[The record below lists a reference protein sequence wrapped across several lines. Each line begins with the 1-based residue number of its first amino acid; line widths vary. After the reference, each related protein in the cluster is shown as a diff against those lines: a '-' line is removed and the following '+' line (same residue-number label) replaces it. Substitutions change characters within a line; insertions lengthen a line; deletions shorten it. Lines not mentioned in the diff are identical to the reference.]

1 MKKKRI
7 NILIAALIPVMTG
20 VRAQTDVKSDSTTVT
35 LGNKHINATF
45 STGKAFDILSLKD
58 SEGHESTRPGLN
70 TKPWTITYHGVQG
83 QTPEVDPSCT
93 VYKGVRTVDNDSSK
107 TLIFSWNTRLLYD
120 GKSHPVEMSVTLDD
134 NSPLLK
140 WDLAAELPEGWTVTD
155 FRFPTLTVISPDSAK
170 VITPGGW
177 GNEYQHREG
186 GVYEANYPSW
196 SGSMQMMM
204 VDDGQSTHFYSPRDY
219 NACGK
224 LMTVKAKNG
233 ATVFD
238 TKVVASEGWNDR
250 EAHRFEVPW
259 TTVSGRHDGDWA
271 ATAVDWYRPFALTTE
286 WGSKELSERNIPK
299 WITDKDLW
307 LRAKYLGDTTVVAVN
322 RAIDYFGDDIAF
334 HWYFWHNHPYDSH
347 YPDYFP
353 ADPRFAPII
362 KQVRERNCQVMPYIN
377 GRLWDPSTESYG
389 PRNGKDASCRRPD
402 GNLYTEIYP
411 TSQVPNTVTC
421 PASPIWHDVIMELAD
436 RIQDELGTNGLYID
450 QIAAAAPY
458 PCYAKNHNHPAGGGE
473 FWYHSYRDMMRDLRK
488 DHLRPGN
495 IVFSEENAECYIPS
509 FDVLLTVNTPH
520 SPDCRI
526 VPLYPMIYSDR
537 VITVAF
543 TYSPYTDVR
552 NGDFRY
558 ENMQCLLYGAQLGW
572 VDPRLL
578 WVDDKSAYEAEFL
591 KNLVEFRKKQH
602 DVFLGGR
609 YIREFIPEGDNPIA
623 DVPVFGPDYMVKGSE
638 WVSPS
643 GQRVLYVVNSDSK
656 PHTVKLPTGKTIT
669 LKPISAERINIK

>member
-1 MKKKRI
+1 MTYPVLHITISSDDDGLFFPQGCGTVTQNLLGVKQERNDMYPSINASCPYMACYHIQARRGIYYGAHDRLAAAKRI
-7 NILIAALIPVMTG
+7 AYTVEPNGTASDLLFSIDVPAMDLTHPQNSQTLNGRLVWALFDGDWYDAAQIYRAFVLAEADWLPSFGRPDVPRWMRETPLWFSGGVENVLKASEEIGVPAALHLYCWHKIPFDNDYPHYFPARDTAAAEIAAL
-20 VRAQTDVKSDSTTVT
+20 Q
-35 LGNKHINATF
+35 
-45 STGKAFDILSLKD
+45 
-58 SEGHESTRPGLN
+58 
-70 TKPWTITYHGVQG
+70 
-83 QTPEVDPSCT
+83 
-93 VYKGVRTVDNDSSK
+93 
-107 TLIFSWNTRLLYD
+107 
-120 GKSHPVEMSVTLDD
+120 
-134 NSPLLK
+134 
-140 WDLAAELPEGWTVTD
+140 
-155 FRFPTLTVISPDSAK
+155 
-170 VITPGGW
+170 
-177 GNEYQHREG
+177 
-186 GVYEANYPSW
+186 
-196 SGSMQMMM
+196 
-204 VDDGQSTHFYSPRDY
+204 
-219 NACGK
+219 
-224 LMTVKAKNG
+224 
-233 ATVFD
+233 
-238 TKVVASEGWNDR
+238 
-250 EAHRFEVPW
+250 
-259 TTVSGRHDGDWA
+259 
-271 ATAVDWYRPFALTTE
+271 
-286 WGSKELSERNIPK
+286 ERGI
-299 WITDKDLW
+299 
-307 LRAKYLGDTTVVAVN
+307 
-322 RAIDYFGDDIAF
+322 
-334 HWYFWHNHPYDSH
+334 H
-347 YPDYFP
+347 
-353 ADPRFAPII
+353 
-362 KQVRERNCQVMPYIN
+362 VMPYIN

-591 KNLVEFRKKQH
+591 KNLVEFRKNQH

-623 DVPVFGPDYMVKGSE
+623 EVPVFGPDYMVKGAE